1 MNILTKTTD
10 TIQKG
15 VDMKFLKSI
24 SLFCL
29 ILALLGVGGFIIYS
43 YDKSYESGPMETKSS
58 METESQEVDL
68 SVSTK
73 QNVTT
78 CDTVYEV
85 EAYVGNEYMHSVES
99 IPFSFTGLNREE
111 LLDEIE
117 RYEMSP
123 TFADKQN
130 GFVSIELISFHPE
143 KIVVKKVYEKEQE
156 KIIYYLKAVDHKLVV
171 YRSDIEEIYMPTDLT
186 LDMLPENVQQEVI
199 NTKCFNDISEVY
211 DFLESY
217 TS

>member
-1 MNILTKTTD
+1 
-10 TIQKG
+10 
-15 VDMKFLKSI
+15 MKFLKSI

-29 ILALLGVGGFIIYS
+29 ILVLLGAGGYLWYS
-43 YDKSYESGPMETKSS
+43 SDSTSRQVPMEWESET
-58 METESQEVDL
+58 ETESQEVDL

-99 IPFSFTGLNREE
+99 IPFSFTGLSREE
-111 LLDEIE
+111 LLGEIE

-123 TFADKQN
+123 TFEDKQN
-130 GFVSIELISFHPE
+130 GFVSIELLSFHPE
-143 KIVVKKVYEKEQE
+143 KIVVKKVYAEEQE
-156 KIIYYLKAVDHKLVV
+156 KIIYYLKAVNHELVV
-171 YRSDIEEIYMPTDLT
+171 YRSDIDEIYMPTDLT

-199 NTKCFNDISEVY
+199 NTKCFNDIREVY